1 MNEAE
6 NILFEVIEF
15 RKTKKI

>member
-6 NILFEVIEF
+6 NILFEVIESQ
-15 RKTKKI
+15 KTKKI